1 MLIVLSSRALQ
12 RQSCPCH
19 RTGTTEGTTL
29 EKPRTPVAIHGQTG
43 YLFVVAANSA
53 TGRRNPNS
61 RRRIGAPFQ
70 SQALFLCPRY
80 LVMAAVRGQTS
91 VWPGPFL
98 PGIPTPRI
106 AATQS
111 RRKDSGSSS
120 NQEGATSMFARLF
133 SLTTPEIQS
142 KIELHRARAV
152 AQLKSK
158 SSLKVRHERY
168 NSEMARARFFESL
181 LVGGAQ

>member
-1 MLIVLSSRALQ
+1 MQSHLLSHALKS
-12 RQSCPCH
+12 QSCPYP
-19 RTGTTEGTTL
+19 TVGTTEGITL
-29 EKPRTPVAIHGQTG
+29 EKRQHPVAMHGQTG
-43 YLFVVAANSA
+43 YLLIVAANSA

-111 RRKDSGSSS
+111 RRKDFGSSS

-152 AQLKSK
+152 SQLKSK

-181 LVGGAQ
+181 LAGGAQ

>member
-1 MLIVLSSRALQ
+1 MREGLASRALQ
-12 RQSCPCH
+12 SQWCPYQSV
-19 RTGTTEGTTL
+19 GTTEGTTR
-29 EKPRTPVAIHGQTG
+29 EKLRRPVAMHEQTG
-43 YLFVVAANSA
+43 YLSLAAANSA
-53 TGRRNPNS
+53 AGRRNPNS

-70 SQALFLCPRY
+70 SQALFLCPRCS
-80 LVMAAVRGQTS
+80 VMAAVRGQTS

-120 NQEGATSMFARLF
+120 NPEGATSMFARLF

-152 AQLKSK
+152 SQLKSK
-158 SSLKVRHERY
+158 SSLKVRHQRY

-181 LVGGAQ
+181 LAGGAQ

>member
-1 MLIVLSSRALQ
+1 MREGLASRALQ
-12 RQSCPCH
+12 SQWCPYLSV
-19 RTGTTEGTTL
+19 GTTEGTTR
-29 EKPRTPVAIHGQTG
+29 EKLWRPVAMHEQTG
-43 YLFVVAANSA
+43 YLSLAVANSA
-53 TGRRNPNS
+53 AGRRNPNS

-80 LVMAAVRGQTS
+80 SVMAAVRGQTS

-152 AQLKSK
+152 SQLKSK
-158 SSLKVRHERY
+158 SSLKVRHQRY

-181 LVGGAQ
+181 LAGGAQ